1 MAAVTS
7 EDPAELAPLVRRTA
21 SPLRSRLHAVPTPGP
36 VTTLRVDVSRLAT
49 RFGATLPAWV
59 LDELADEPAELPTH
73 EDRVRLVNR
82 LAAQNFREG
91 GGGPFAA
98 VVVERETGRLLSAG
112 VNQVLASN
120 LSATHAEVMALSLA
134 QTALGRWD
142 LGAAGAPATELVV
155 NWRTCVQCYGAAM
168 WAGISSLVIA
178 GDGPEVE
185 ELTGFDEGPM
195 HPDWVAEFA
204 ARGIDVT
211 VGVLREEAVEVFR
224 DYHAAVVAGSAQVYN
239 ARGTGLNV

>member
-1 MAAVTS
+1 MATMTPAPS
-7 EDPAELAPLVRRTA
+7 EPDLPEL
-21 SPLRSRLHAVPTPGP
+21 
-36 VTTLRVDVSRLAT
+36 VTTGAPARLAT
-49 RFGATLPAWV
+49 SFAASLPGWVLEELPAGV
-59 LDELADEPAELPTH
+59 LASV

-82 LAAQNFREG
+82 LAARNFREG

-112 VNQVLASN
+112 VNQVLATN
-120 LSATHAEVMALSLA
+120 LSVTHAEVMALSLA
-134 QTALGRWD
+134 QAALARWD

-155 NWRTCVQCYGAAM
+155 NWRPCVQCYGAAM

-195 HPDWVAEFA
+195 HPEWAEEFA

-211 VGVLREEAVEVFR
+211 VGVLREEAVAVFR
-224 DYHAAVVAGSAQVYN
+224 DYGAAVATGQVKVYN
-239 ARGTGLNV
+239 ARGTGVNVGG